1 MRLQDECAIITGAG
15 RGIGRACALR
25 AAAEGAHVVVADL
38 DLAAAKRVAEEVRA
52 LGRQAVPL
60 RVDVTRAA
68 EVQAMVEQTVHALG
82 RVDVLVN
89 NAGVIGPGPSET
101 LSEAEWDRVVAV
113 DLKGVFL
120 CSQAAGRQMIAQRR
134 GKIVSIA
141 SIAAW
146 AGFPMRA
153 SYNASK
159 AGVVAL
165 TQVLACEW
173 AKYGIRVNA
182 VGPGYVN
189 TDIVKQGL
197 ELGVVTLADIERRTP
212 LGRLAEPD
220 EIARA
225 VVFLASDEASYITGQ
240 TLFVDGG
247 WTAYGL
253 W

>member
-1 MRLQDECAIITGAG
+1 MRVHDEIALVTGAG

-25 AAAEGAHVVVADL
+25 LAAEGAHVALADL
-38 DLAAAKRVAEEVRA
+38 DLANVEGVAEEVRA
-52 LGRQAVPL
+52 LGRNALPL

-68 EVQAMVEQTVHALG
+68 EVRQMVDRTIAELG
-82 RVDVLVN
+82 RLDILVN
-89 NAGVIGPGPSET
+89 NAGVIGPGPSED
-101 LSEAEWDRVVAV
+101 LSEEEWDRVVDV
-113 DLKGVFL
+113 DLKAVFL
-120 CSQAAGRQMIAQRR
+120 CSQAAARPMLDQGR

-146 AGFPMRA
+146 SGFPRRA
-153 SYNASK
+153 SYSVSK
-159 AGVVAL
+159 AGVVSL

-173 AKYGIRVNA
+173 AQRGIRVNA
-182 VGPGYVN
+182 VGPGY
-189 TDIVKQGL
+189 TATEIVKQGAA
-197 ELGVVTLADIERRTP
+197 LGVLTVEDVERRTP
-212 LGRLAEPD
+212 MGRLADPD